1 MSVIVPVPVSDVLGT
16 GTITDNDG
24 APDVQIGDVT
34 VDEGAGTATFAVTL
48 SNPSASDI
56 TLTLDNSR
64 RFSHSG
70 TITRDD
76 EFGDNRCGATSGTF
90 SVAVLDDAIDE
101 NDETF
106 SVSVQS
112 VDAGTVGSTSDTG
125 TGTITD
131 NDGAPDVQIGDV
143 TVDEGAGTARS
154 L

>member
-1 MSVIVPVPVSDVLGT
+1 MRERSASTSDTGT

-70 TITRDD
+70 NGLHGDD
-76 EFGDNRCGATSGTF
+76 EFGDNRCG
-90 SVAVLDDAIDE
+90 
-101 NDETF
+101 
-106 SVSVQS
+106 
-112 VDAGTVGSTSDTG
+112 
-125 TGTITD
+125 
-131 NDGAPDVQIGDV
+131 GDV
-143 TVDEGAGTARS
+143 RHVFSGCSGRRDRRK
-154 L
+154 